1 MDRAPTTAELAAQIL
16 PRARELARRG
26 DCIALGWDVLV
37 ETTTES
43 QLVDMLDEAEEEND
57 PDAVGS
63 RFRMAGSGGEPTFE
77 GALSYIAQHY
87 VLDWAG
93 KQIEDQIF
101 TQGHRAGECPWGVGD
116 RIEQTSPFPYYPS
129 HQGSGTFI
137 ECAVVTQV
145 LTPTLVEVQVVNGPR
160 QDFELRV
167 MVTDPDWTKAM
178 FTPSFT
184 PRFETGDVLCFDSQ
198 PMDGAYQ
205 VRIEVLEC
213 GDTHMRVKYLNT
225 AQAGEVVTVGTIGW
239 QRYVPVLTEA
249 CQDSRPHLAHRIT
262 LLVDEIES
270 QRLCDCPGVEF
281 PAEVTPP
288 LAPEISTRQLL
299 TITAE
304 GYGWSVV
311 ANIETGLEFERT
323 HPVKGLERLMCH
335 FTHRQTP
342 DRLTGVDYVNHDH
355 GTRSWSVSN
364 PSYTRREWA
373 LYHLTH

>member
-43 QLVDMLDEAEEEND
+43 QLVDMLDEAEEENG

-63 RFRMAGSGGEPTFE
+63 RFSMTGSGGEPTFE
-77 GALSYIAQHY
+77 GALSYIARNY
-87 VLDWAG
+87 VVDWTG
-93 KQIEDQIF
+93 KQIEDQIL
-101 TQGHRAGECPWGVGD
+101 TQGHRAGECPWGTGD
-116 RIEQTSPFPYYPS
+116 RIEQTTPHPFPHP
-129 HQGSGTFI
+129 GTFI

-145 LTPTLVEVQVVNGPR
+145 LTPTLVEVQVVNGTR
-160 QDFELRV
+160 QDFEFRV
-167 MVTDPDWTKAM
+167 MVTDPDWTKVM
-178 FTPSFT
+178 SSFT
-184 PRFETGDVLCFDSQ
+184 PRFEPGDVLCFDSQ
-198 PMDGAYQ
+198 PMDGAHQ

-225 AQAGEVVTVGTIGW
+225 AQAGEVVTVGTTGW

-249 CQDSRPHLAHRIT
+249 CQDNRPHLAHRIT
-262 LLVDEIES
+262 LLVDEIAS

-311 ANIETGLEFERT
+311 ADIETGLEFERT
-323 HPVKGLERLMCH
+323 HLVWGFERVICH
-335 FTHRQTP
+335 FTNRQAP
-342 DRLTGVDYVNHDH
+342 DRLTGVDYSRSGKHDN
-355 GTRSWSVSN
+355 RSWSPSN

-373 LYHLTH
+373 LHHLTH